1 MKQIFNFC
9 GKYLNEKKG
18 ILTLYILICIFG
30 SMTTVVFPYISG
42 SFIDRLVQATDTS
55 FLGRD
60 ILIFALFSIVGLIL
74 GYVSSRLYMK
84 LQTQIAFRLNADAIK
99 HVQNVPLS
107 FILCPD
113 TAYLNQRI
121 NSDSNAL
128 IIFCIGVM
136 QQIVINAVMVI
147 APIALIFSFNIY
159 LGIVLIILN
168 ALYFLS
174 YNIFKKP
181 LFKVSYEYKE
191 EQSRYFGKLTEQ
203 LFNVKFIQLHGVG
216 NGFLKR
222 LTHVFENLLNK
233 ALIYQKTN
241 YLFSSVDKIIMTV
254 ANILVFLF
262 GGISVING
270 SLSVGYFAIISS
282 YFSMMMSATGYFFTL
297 GQSVQENMVSYNR
310 LRDIFEINE
319 KSNGKEV
326 PKGID
331 CIEARNLTFSYGD
344 NCVLHDYSVT
354 LKKGNIYALIGE
366 NGSGKSTLINV
377 LVGLYIDEFTGE
389 VFYNDKR
396 ISLLDMCEVR
406 RKYIGISEQEPM
418 LLPDTLRYNLTLD
431 EQAELDEN
439 NFHELCS
446 CLGLEEFIESL
457 PHGLDTIIN
466 ERASNLSG
474 GEKQKIAILRA
485 LMKKPDVLILDEPTS
500 ALDRASRKHLREHLQ
515 LLKKEKIIIISTH
528 DKDFIEF
535 CDECIYLALP
545 VHN

>member
-1 MKQIFNFC
+1 M
-9 GKYLNEKKG
+9 
-18 ILTLYILICIFG
+18 
-30 SMTTVVFPYISG
+30 
-42 SFIDRLVQATDTS
+42 
-55 FLGRD
+55 
-60 ILIFALFSIVGLIL
+60 
-74 GYVSSRLYMK
+74 
-84 LQTQIAFRLNADAIK
+84 
-99 HVQNVPLS
+99 
-107 FILCPD
+107 
-113 TAYLNQRI
+113 
-121 NSDSNAL
+121 
-128 IIFCIGVM
+128 
-136 QQIVINAVMVI
+136 
-147 APIALIFSFNIY
+147 
-159 LGIVLIILN
+159 
-168 ALYFLS
+168 
-174 YNIFKKP
+174 
-181 LFKVSYEYKE
+181 
-191 EQSRYFGKLTEQ
+191 
-203 LFNVKFIQLHGVG
+203 KFIQLHGVG

-282 YFSMMMSATGYFFTL
+282 YFSMMMSATRYFFTL

-406 RKYIGISEQEPM
+406 RKYIGIPSLSTEQSGFSFHLTWTRPSSNS
-418 LLPDTLRYNLTLD
+418 LASSSLCRSFCSTSRRYLSFCG
-431 EQAELDEN
+431 A
-439 NFHELCS
+439 FS
-446 CLGLEEFIESL
+446 SL
-457 PHGLDTIIN
+457 I
-466 ERASNLSG
+466 SNLQSV
-474 GEKQKIAILRA
+474 APFL
-485 LMKKPDVLILDEPTS
+485 S
-500 ALDRASRKHLREHLQ
+500 AKRRWTWFVKTNNPAPITL
-515 LLKKEKIIIISTH
+515 
-528 DKDFIEF
+528 
-535 CDECIYLALP
+535 
-545 VHN
+545 